1 MATIMEPETQERAGA
16 ARPTPA
22 GGAAPAASPG
32 GRRRTVFLIM
42 GVVLLGLVGFG
53 ARRWWFNLSHV
64 STDNAQVDGHIIPI
78 LPKVGGFVA
87 LGRTDDNRP
96 GPAGGTPG
104 LVGDRGDPVV
114 RRRDAAGAGAAA
126 PA

>member
-1 MATIMEPETQERAGA
+1 MATIMEPEPQEQAGA
-16 ARPTPA
+16 VRPTPA
-22 GGAAPAASPG
+22 GGGAAPAASPG

-87 LGRTDDNRP
+87 LVRTDDNRR
-96 GPAGGTPG
+96 GHAGVTAVGAVPQDLRTV
-104 LVGDRGDPVV
+104 LVHG
-114 RRRDAAGAGAAA
+114 RDAAA
-126 PA
+126 